1 MLKKGSS
8 LRVDSG
14 VDTGDTKIDSDI
26 IINGS
31 LELKTGISSISN
43 KVLPSQ
49 MAFLSGSQEGVAIS
63 SKALI
68 LDSNKGIKGI
78 NDINSDGDIS
88 VNRYGENSLSSSLIL
103 KKARGTEEV
112 PQITNIAD
120 TLGNVSFQSY
130 GSLTYGTMVG
140 ALTLEESASSID
152 NYYKGL
158 HISISNP
165 DATGTINEYTGT
177 INEYIGNGRII
188 TSITWNNNA
197 TPTTSTWTSTTYNI
211 YGNSTLASISSLV
224 NTSNKNDRLV
234 GEFSINTVAVDHP
247 TLDRNLNQRIKI
259 DNRGNLSIM
268 NNHMLKLC
276 DNSNSHFVGF
286 KASENT
292 AAPGYTIELPG
303 SEGIVGQVLQINSVS
318 SINDSLFNVNAPNI
332 SNNSLLLKGGTITDI
347 LYDGSSMVVGG
358 EDAIN
363 IEGLITR
370 NSDNDLFLD
379 LNSSSIDGYYINS
392 QLEISNVSEYGYIT
406 DYDSST
412 RKITVDWYNS
422 NGNSVTMP
430 SFTTNTSYKIYL
442 HKSGIM
448 EPSGTSGTMSNTLN
462 LASSASDQDDAY
474 NGMSISINGG
484 ASVGTITDYTGSSRA
499 IIVDWEGTTP
509 TTNGPPSAT
518 TYNILAYRLNGI
530 AIKID
535 NFYKDQR
542 IILSGAVSN
551 SGIITNYD
559 SSTKDI
565 TVVWDVP
572 SPPFGGPTSI
582 PVNTTYTI
590 YGKNSGKMTSPLTLP
605 SYASSVDDHYNN
617 CRIRVTNQASNT
629 LTVINGLITDYNGP
643 TKVIN
648 VTWDDTSLP
657 ADGGTDQNSLYTI
670 YMPIGNAGDFDNTNP
685 PEIMVNGSLN
695 EDIIGKKISN
705 IIPNIEVSSGKILS
719 FSIIDEGFGYNQTPI
734 IKVPMI
740 CKTGWA
746 GSGNEST
753 MILPFAFATVRF
765 PTLGGQAWATTY
777 SNATMNANAYYPS
790 SSYAIANFYFKD
802 ENGSETPRSDADYYI
817 FHNID
822 SASTNT
828 ATTTSTSTYCR
839 ITSKDKS
846 GFQITI
852 YYMQNPSYMRL
863 NVTVYSPSSIS
874 STASSGGISSSTEG
888 GQGITISS
896 NKINFDPLSLT
907 TNDTPQVIQLEQGGD
922 YLLGIDAQSGNA
934 SQPIPVKIP
943 IFNLTKRLGGDGM
956 YTNASTGRIDNVK
969 EQNITDIIGN
979 TLQIYSNS
987 DEYDIDVKEES
998 SSGINIITAIP
1009 KIYATQ
1015 SLHKVTTGMVLTN
1028 PGAYFPVDTFVSFV
1042 SVDSVYGNPYQICL
1056 SNISLQ
1062 PIPADTKFVF
1072 KWQNTLRTGID
1083 RFERF
1088 EISTNVTQTNT
1099 LRSNFV
1105 NALSLPGQYYSPY
1118 NRKYIKNIEFSTYT
1132 GNPDV
1137 NAGEFIFNVGKIP
1150 KNYPFKVNDAS
1161 PLLEEEL
1168 NNKILTINDNE
1179 LKMTSGFVSS
1189 VIISD
1194 VSSGESIP
1202 SGNLRTKATI
1212 RFESPSNGVTA
1223 LGRPVINSNGNL
1235 ESIIIDEP
1243 GEGYIVPPDIE
1254 FKNGEGIVIPFTN
1267 KVVIIGN
1274 KNLTGQIGGIIPYDG
1289 FFSTV
1294 KSKIYQYDSS
1304 EVLLGKNVGGIST
1317 LVDYEGGEIYN
1328 KYPEEGKNN
1337 VYIGNESGRYTDN
1350 TSSENVF
1357 LGYFSGQSSSTHET
1371 FLNNVFIGNNAG
1383 YQYPEP
1389 EPGSNNEEV
1398 VNNNIVIG
1406 NNSKVGPSSPPFTT
1420 GMSPADNTTYLGNNK
1435 LYIDSSIH
1443 KSNKS
1448 LIYGDMEHSEST
1460 NRYLRINGDLQI
1472 GGGDLQNPGGGD
1484 NTETLSGNYNPTRNL
1499 KLYGNL
1505 ELLAVPGMTKSKG
1518 VRIIFPSDDVV
1529 STTVEGANI
1538 VDQPAKPHYN
1548 TLLGY
1553 NTGGNTSASVTGTI
1567 YDQSQ
1572 DGGDY
1577 NTIVGYNSG
1586 KSVQSGNKNTFLGS
1600 LSGSIVSSGSSNITI
1615 GYNISPAYN
1624 ENNRVI
1630 IDTKEKSNTDAL
1642 IYGNQSSSIN
1652 TLNLNADITISN
1664 NNSLSNGNL
1673 IVSGTTTLN
1682 GNTNIS
1688 GTNTFDVGTGASTLG
1703 GNLTVGG
1710 TVILNGNTNISGANT
1725 LTVGTGTTT
1734 LGGNLTVGGTIG
1746 VTGVTTLD
1754 GNTNITGTNTLT
1766 VGTGASTL
1774 GGNLTVGGTL
1784 GVTGVT
1790 TLDGNTNITGTNT
1803 LTIGT
1808 GTTSMGGNLTVGGT
1822 LGITGAT
1829 TLDGNTNITG
1839 TNTFTVG
1846 TGETALGGKLT
1857 IGGNLDVDGN
1867 TILDGNLTVNGEFSQ
1882 SDINSAEIGIIRPSR
1897 GKFTRLESTSN
1908 IFNIGTQNNLDITVN
1923 EISTINS
1930 SNTITCTLASGNPI
1944 EKGMELRKN
1953 TYYPLDTYVTNVNG
1967 NTITLSSNN
1976 TLGTVPNNS
1985 VLSFKL
1991 KNTYILNESFPS
2003 IYKYKDIT
2011 IPAQSN
2017 TLTIEHSSTLTV
2029 NMEIYD
2035 IITTTLSLLYP
2046 NNTVVK
2052 ITNINS
2058 NTITLSETS
2067 LNTSSVIADIFFV
2080 ENSYSSRNKYLKS
2093 NVSGNLFI
2101 GGSAIKSTNEAS
2113 NNIIIGNSGNDYN
2126 ITTGTSNI
2134 LFGKDTGKSINMGER
2149 NILIGG
2155 ESGNKLKG
2163 SSDNIYI
2170 GDSSGLKLADKISI
2184 LTVVNDNSGVISS
2197 VTDQINSNIII
2208 IDNSNNRVVSDG
2220 WLLNTSGYFPPNV
2233 KVTEIENTTINESPV
2248 LKLTMDNSNN
2258 TIIPS
2263 GTSLDFINNN
2273 PPSHVNTQASNTI
2286 ASRIHLNKYLPE
2298 HNVSIG
2304 NSSSKY
2310 LSKSMDDVYLG
2321 YKSGYGVLS
2330 NLGET
2335 FYNVVIGSKS
2345 GYKYI
2350 QANTN
2355 TVVGC
2360 ESNYQNQ
2367 NGFGNVCLGYKSG
2380 YFNTGSN
2387 CIFIGPETGEK
2398 SDNSNVSGKLYID
2411 PRGLNNGEPRGD
2423 QSFIYGDMKE
2433 GDEVPIPELTING
2446 SLKITQGGIN
2456 SEVGKLIPYSGRFT
2470 QVKLTE
2476 EANNNVYYGYSTG
2489 LGTNNTGEMNVFIGE
2504 ETGGHED
2511 NFSGTTNVGVGYR
2524 AGYKNISGKGNVLLG
2539 NSAGY
2544 YNTSDNNICIGVNSG
2559 TVENGSSD
2567 NKLYIECSD
2576 EPRGSNSYIYGDMS
2590 SCLLSLNS
2598 DVTISNNSANSNGS
2612 LTVSGVT
2619 NLTGSVTVGSNG
2631 AGSNVTFFGA
2641 TSGAYMLWNKTNDDL
2656 ELIGAGLVQSGSGLN
2671 TLTGATTFS
2680 NTVTVG
2686 ENDTGYDVKFFGGT
2700 LGAYMLWDEGGDELL
2715 LGKSGFK
2722 INDGTTDNFTVA
2734 SDGTLTVK
2742 GPSTFSN
2749 TVTVG
2754 ENDTG
2759 YDV

>member
-49 MAFLSGSQEGVAIS
+49 MAFLSGSQEGMAIS

-78 NDINSDGDIS
+78 NDINSEGNIS

-130 GSLTYGTMVG
+130 GSLTYGTMVA

-165 DATGTINEYTGT
+165 DATGTINEYIGT
-177 INEYIGNGRII
+177 GRII

-197 TPTTSTWTSTTYNI
+197 TPTTTTSTTYNI

-318 SINDSLFNVNAPNI
+318 SINDSLFHVIVPNI
-332 SNNSLLLKGGTITDI
+332 SNNSLLKGGTITDI

-392 QLEISNVSEYGYIT
+392 QLEILNVSEYGYIT
-406 DYDSST
+406 DYDPST
-412 RKITVDWYNS
+412 RKITVDWYDS

-448 EPSGTSGTMSNTLN
+448 EPSGTSGTMTNTLK
-462 LASSASDQDDAY
+462 LAPSASDQDDAY

-484 ASVGTITDYTGSSRA
+484 ASVGTITDYIGGDRA
-499 IIVDWEGTTP
+499 IVVDWGEGTTP
-509 TTNGPPSAT
+509 TTNSTT

-542 IILSGAVSN
+542 IILSGAISD

-565 TVVWDVP
+565 TVAWDVP

-590 YGKNSGKMTSPLTLP
+590 YGKNSGKMTSPLTLL

-629 LTVINGLITDYNGP
+629 LTVINGLITDYNGA
-643 TKVIN
+643 TKVIT

-705 IIPNIEVSSGKILS
+705 IIPNIEESSGKILS

-746 GSGNEST
+746 GSGNDST

-765 PTLGGQAWATTY
+765 PTAPGSQWATTY

-790 SSYAIANFYFKD
+790 STYAIATFYFKD
-802 ENGSETPRSDADYYI
+802 ENGTETPRSDADYYI

-822 SASTNT
+822 SA
-828 ATTTSTSTYCR
+828 TTSTQSTTSPTTFCR
-839 ITSKDKS
+839 ITAKDKW
-846 GFQITI
+846 GFQIRI
-852 YYMQNPSYMRL
+852 YYMTNPSYMRL

-874 STASSGGISSSTEG
+874 STTSSGGISSSTEG

-896 NKINFDPLSLT
+896 NRINFDPLSLT
-907 TNDTPQVIQLEQGGD
+907 TNYTPQVIQLEQGGD

-979 TLQIYSNS
+979 TLQIYSNT
-987 DEYDIDVKEES
+987 DEYDITINEES

-1028 PGAYFPVDTFVSFV
+1028 PGAYFPVDTFVSYV
-1042 SVDSVYGNPYQICL
+1042 VVDSVYGNPYKIYL
-1056 SNISLQ
+1056 SNNSLQ
-1062 PIPADTKFVF
+1062 PIPAETKFVF

-1105 NALSLPGQYYSPY
+1105 NALSLPGQSWNYSSH

-1150 KNYPFKVNDAS
+1150 KKYPFKVNDAD

-1179 LKMTSGFVSS
+1179 LKMTSGFVSN
-1189 VIISD
+1189 VIISN
-1194 VSSGESIP
+1194 VNSGQSIP
-1202 SGNLRTKATI
+1202 SGNLRTNATI
-1212 RFESPSNGVTA
+1212 SFESPSNGVTA

-1254 FKNGEGIVIPFTN
+1254 FKDGGGSVIPFTN
-1267 KVVIIGN
+1267 KVVILGN

-1317 LVDYEGGEIYN
+1317 LVNHEGEIYN

-1357 LGYFSGQSSSTHET
+1357 LGYSSGKSLTTHET
-1371 FLNNVFIGNNAG
+1371 LYSNNVFIGNNAG
-1383 YQYPEP
+1383 SQYPD
-1389 EPGSNNEEV
+1389 S
-1398 VNNNIVIG
+1398 NNNIVIG
-1406 NNSKVGPSSPPFTT
+1406 NNSKVGPADPPFTT
-1420 GMSPADNTTYLGNNK
+1420 GMSSGDNTTYLGNNK

-1472 GGGDLQNPGGGD
+1472 GGTD
-1484 NTETLSGNYNPTRNL
+1484 TETLGGNYNPTRNL
-1499 KLYGNL
+1499 KLHGNL
-1505 ELLAVPGMTKSKG
+1505 ELMAVPGMTKSKG
-1518 VRIIFPSDDVV
+1518 VRIIFPDDAIV
-1529 STTVEGANI
+1529 STGSTTI
-1538 VDQPAKPHYN
+1538 DDSDKPHYN

-1553 NTGGNTSASVTGTI
+1553 NTGGGGAASSGTI
-1567 YDQSQ
+1567 YNQSIN
-1572 DGGDY
+1572 GGDY

-1600 LSGSIVSSGSSNITI
+1600 LSGSSVSSGSSNITI
-1615 GYNISPAYN
+1615 GYNISPSSG

-1642 IYGNQSSSIN
+1642 IYGNQSSNIN

-1664 NNSLSNGNL
+1664 NNSLSNGTL
-1673 IVSGTTTLN
+1673 EVTGATTLSDTLGVT
-1682 GNTNIS
+1682 GNTTLS
-1688 GTNTFDVGTGASTLG
+1688 SMLGVTGATTL
-1703 GNLTVGG
+1703 
-1710 TVILNGNTNISGANT
+1710 SNT
-1725 LTVGTGTTT
+1725 LS
-1734 LGGNLTVGGTIG
+1734 
-1746 VTGVTTLD
+1746 VTGVTTLSD
-1754 GNTNITGTNTLT
+1754 
-1766 VGTGASTL
+1766 
-1774 GGNLTVGGTL
+1774 TL
-1784 GVTGVT
+1784 GVTGAT
-1790 TLDGNTNITGTNT
+1790 TLSST
-1803 LTIGT
+1803 LGVT
-1808 GTTSMGGNLTVGGT
+1808 GTTT
-1822 LGITGAT
+1822 LSDTLAVTGAT
-1829 TLDGNTNITG
+1829 TLSSTLG
-1839 TNTFTVG
+1839 V
-1846 TGETALGGKLT
+1846 TGET
-1857 IGGNLDVDGN
+1857 
-1867 TILDGNLTVNGEFSQ
+1867 
-1882 SDINSAEIGIIRPSR
+1882 
-1897 GKFTRLESTSN
+1897 
-1908 IFNIGTQNNLDITVN
+1908 
-1923 EISTINS
+1923 
-1930 SNTITCTLASGNPI
+1930 
-1944 EKGMELRKN
+1944 
-1953 TYYPLDTYVTNVNG
+1953 
-1967 NTITLSSNN
+1967 TLS
-1976 TLGTVPNNS
+1976 
-1985 VLSFKL
+1985 
-1991 KNTYILNESFPS
+1991 
-2003 IYKYKDIT
+2003 D
-2011 IPAQSN
+2011 
-2017 TLTIEHSSTLTV
+2017 
-2029 NMEIYD
+2029 
-2035 IITTTLSLLYP
+2035 TLS
-2046 NNTVVK
+2046 V
-2052 ITNINS
+2052 
-2058 NTITLSETS
+2058 
-2067 LNTSSVIADIFFV
+2067 
-2080 ENSYSSRNKYLKS
+2080 
-2093 NVSGNLFI
+2093 
-2101 GGSAIKSTNEAS
+2101 
-2113 NNIIIGNSGNDYN
+2113 
-2126 ITTGTSNI
+2126 TG
-2134 LFGKDTGKSINMGER
+2134 
-2149 NILIGG
+2149 
-2155 ESGNKLKG
+2155 
-2163 SSDNIYI
+2163 
-2170 GDSSGLKLADKISI
+2170 A
-2184 LTVVNDNSGVISS
+2184 
-2197 VTDQINSNIII
+2197 
-2208 IDNSNNRVVSDG
+2208 
-2220 WLLNTSGYFPPNV
+2220 
-2233 KVTEIENTTINESPV
+2233 
-2248 LKLTMDNSNN
+2248 
-2258 TIIPS
+2258 
-2263 GTSLDFINNN
+2263 
-2273 PPSHVNTQASNTI
+2273 
-2286 ASRIHLNKYLPE
+2286 
-2298 HNVSIG
+2298 
-2304 NSSSKY
+2304 
-2310 LSKSMDDVYLG
+2310 
-2321 YKSGYGVLS
+2321 
-2330 NLGET
+2330 
-2335 FYNVVIGSKS
+2335 
-2345 GYKYI
+2345 
-2350 QANTN
+2350 
-2355 TVVGC
+2355 
-2360 ESNYQNQ
+2360 
-2367 NGFGNVCLGYKSG
+2367 
-2380 YFNTGSN
+2380 
-2387 CIFIGPETGEK
+2387 
-2398 SDNSNVSGKLYID
+2398 
-2411 PRGLNNGEPRGD
+2411 
-2423 QSFIYGDMKE
+2423 
-2433 GDEVPIPELTING
+2433 
-2446 SLKITQGGIN
+2446 
-2456 SEVGKLIPYSGRFT
+2456 
-2470 QVKLTE
+2470 
-2476 EANNNVYYGYSTG
+2476 
-2489 LGTNNTGEMNVFIGE
+2489 
-2504 ETGGHED
+2504 
-2511 NFSGTTNVGVGYR
+2511 
-2524 AGYKNISGKGNVLLG
+2524 
-2539 NSAGY
+2539 
-2544 YNTSDNNICIGVNSG
+2544 
-2559 TVENGSSD
+2559 
-2567 NKLYIECSD
+2567 
-2576 EPRGSNSYIYGDMS
+2576 
-2590 SCLLSLNS
+2590 LSL
-2598 DVTISNNSANSNGS
+2598 IH
-2612 LTVSGVT
+2612 
-2619 NLTGSVTVGSNG
+2619 
-2631 AGSNVTFFGA
+2631 
-2641 TSGAYMLWNKTNDDL
+2641 
-2656 ELIGAGLVQSGSGLN
+2656 I
-2671 TLTGATTFS
+2671 
-2680 NTVTVG
+2680 
-2686 ENDTGYDVKFFGGT
+2686 
-2700 LGAYMLWDEGGDELL
+2700 
-2715 LGKSGFK
+2715 
-2722 INDGTTDNFTVA
+2722 
-2734 SDGTLTVK
+2734 
-2742 GPSTFSN
+2742 
-2749 TVTVG
+2749 
-2754 ENDTG
+2754 
-2759 YDV
+2759 